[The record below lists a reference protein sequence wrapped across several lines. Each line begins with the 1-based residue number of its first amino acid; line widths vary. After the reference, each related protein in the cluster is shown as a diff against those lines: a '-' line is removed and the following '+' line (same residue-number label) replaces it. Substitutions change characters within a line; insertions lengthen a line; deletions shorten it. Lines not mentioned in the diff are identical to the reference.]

1 MNVRLRQVWRRDR
14 DGHFEDPPD
23 GNPWGRAAEEP
34 IFRAARGVS
43 DGIAGAGRLRVTL
56 DGSIGQMEEF
66 QNQIRELRRLLRD
79 LVGLATTPAGW
90 VGRDR
95 AHIAESVADIVLHTL
110 RAEAVYVC
118 LESPKRIE
126 IVRSRQHPDFADEVR
141 RVWAE
146 SATANL
152 YVETITAPKW
162 PRPLRVAVQR
172 IGISGDDGFI
182 AVGCSGSEFPNE
194 SESLLLSVAANQ
206 AAVALQTARL
216 RTEADLERQR
226 LRDVLAQAPAA
237 MGLLA
242 GPEHRWLY
250 VNDNYVRV
258 TGRRSA
264 SDFIGKTLLESLP
277 EIEHQPFLQ
286 ILDEVYHTGKPYV
299 GREMKAMLNRAHT
312 GQSEEA
318 YFDFVY
324 QPVLN
329 AGGVADGI
337 LVHAVE
343 VSDKVRASIAI
354 EQSEERLRAIV
365 ETTPE
370 CVKLV
375 AAAGT
380 LLHMNSAGLS
390 MIGADCSGAA
400 VGKNIYEVIAP
411 EHRELFREFNERIC
425 QGERGSLEFDIVSL
439 QGVRRHMETHAAPL
453 RQPDGTVVHLAVT
466 RDVTDRKRAED
477 EKRRKE
483 EEFHILAD
491 AVPQLVWM
499 ANPDGWIFWYNSRWY
514 EYTGTTAE
522 QMQGW
527 GWEAV
532 HDPAVLPRV
541 LERWKHSITTG
552 TPFEMTFPLRG
563 ADGVFRPF
571 LTRVIP
577 VRDSSGNITRW
588 FGTNTDVS
596 VEVNAQHKLQHAL
609 IASQRLAAIVESSD
623 DAIVSKDL
631 NGIVASWNPAAE
643 RIFGYTAEEMIG
655 RSITTIIPP
664 ELHHDETRI
673 LATIARGER
682 IEHFE
687 TVRVRK
693 GGERIEVS
701 LTISPVRDESGK
713 IIGAAKIA
721 RDITQQKKAERALHT
736 SERLAAVGRLA
747 ATVAHEINNPL
758 AAVTNFVYL
767 GKQRAMR
774 DDVREFLA
782 GAQEELKRIS
792 HLTKQTLGFYRE
804 TEGAT
809 RVTLRSTLDSLIPVF
824 SYKTRHKA
832 IEIDCEI
839 RQDPEIYAVPG
850 EIRQLVANLL
860 NNSIDAVGAAGKIRI
875 RVSAS
880 SSFNGT
886 RSTGVKLTIAD
897 SGPGIPSQARAKLF
911 EPFFTTK
918 KDIGTGLGLWICRN
932 IVEKHHGW
940 IRVKTSTVPGR
951 SWTVFTVFL
960 PANSE
965 LAAPAIMEHGLRR
978 AV

>member
-1 MNVRLRQVWRRDR
+1 M
-14 DGHFEDPPD
+14 EDCH
-23 GNPWGRAAEEP
+23 NE
-34 IFRAARGVS
+34 
-43 DGIAGAGRLRVTL
+43 
-56 DGSIGQMEEF
+56 
-66 QNQIRELRRLLRD
+66 NRELRRLLRD
-79 LVGLATTPAGW
+79 LVALATTPAGW

-110 RAEAVYVC
+110 RAEAIYVC
-118 LESPKRIE
+118 LEAPKRIE
-126 IVRSRQHPDFADEVR
+126 ILRSAQHPGFVEEVR
-141 RVWAE
+141 RAWPQ

-152 YVETITAPKW
+152 HIETITAPNW
-162 PRPLRVAVQR
+162 PSTLRVALQP
-172 IGISGDDGFI
+172 IGFSGDDGFI
-182 AVGCSGSEFPNE
+182 AVGCSGSTFPSE
-194 SESLLLSVAANQ
+194 GESLLLSVAANQ
-206 AAVALQTARL
+206 TAVALQTARL

-242 GPEHRWLY
+242 GPEHRWVY
-250 VNDNYVRV
+250 VNENYVRV
-258 TGRRSA
+258 TGRDSA
-264 SDFIGKTLLESLP
+264 SDFIGRTLLESLP
-277 EIEHQPFLQ
+277 EIKHQPFLQ
-286 ILDEVYHTGKPYV
+286 MLDDVYRTGKPHV
-299 GREMKAMLNRAHT
+299 GREVKAMLNRAHT

-329 AGGVADGI
+329 AEGVSDGI

-343 VSDKVRASIAI
+343 VTDKVTARMAI

-375 AAAGT
+375 AADGT

-390 MIGADCSGAA
+390 MIGADCAEAA
-400 VGKNIYEVIAP
+400 IGRNIYEVIAP
-411 EHRELFREFNERIC
+411 EDRARFREFNEAIC
-425 QGERGSLEFDIVSL
+425 RGERGSTEFDIVGL
-439 QGVRRHMETHAAPL
+439 KGVRRHMETHSAPL
-453 RQPDGTVVHLAVT
+453 RQPDGNVVQLAVT
-466 RDVTDRKRAED
+466 RDVTERKQAE
-477 EKRRKE
+477 EEQRRKE
-483 EEFHILAD
+483 EEFHVLAD

-514 EYTGTTAE
+514 EYTGTRPE

-527 GWEAV
+527 GWQSV
-532 HDPAVLPRV
+532 HDRAVLPRV
-541 LERWKHSITTG
+541 LERWKASINTG
-552 TPFEMTFPLRG
+552 EPFEMTFPLRG
-563 ADGVFRPF
+563 ADGEFRPF

-577 VRDSSGNITRW
+577 VRDSSGKITRW

-596 VEVNAQHKLQHAL
+596 NEVKVQQKLQNAL
-609 IASQRLAAIVESSD
+609 IASERLAAIVESSD
-623 DAIVSKDL
+623 DAIVGKDL
-631 NGIVASWNPAAE
+631 NGIVSSWNPAAE
-643 RIFGYTAEEMIG
+643 RIFGYTAREMIG

-664 ELHHDETRI
+664 ELQDDEKRI
-673 LATIARGER
+673 LATIGRGER

-701 LTISPVRDESGK
+701 LTISPVRDETGK

-767 GKQRAMR
+767 GKQRAVR
-774 DDVREFLA
+774 DDVREFLT

-792 HLTKQTLGFYRE
+792 HLTRQTLGFYRE
-804 TEGAT
+804 TQGASCI
-809 RVTLRSTLDSLIPVF
+809 TLGSALQSLVPVF
-824 SYKTRHKA
+824 SYKTRHQA
-832 IEIDCEI
+832 IDIRTEI
-839 RQDPEIYAVPG
+839 RQDPQIYAIPG

-860 NNSIDAVGAAGKIRI
+860 SNSIDAVGTAGKIRV

-880 SSFNGT
+880 STYNGT
-886 RSTGVKLTIAD
+886 RAAGVKLTIAD
-897 SGPGIPSQARAKLF
+897 SGPGIPLQALSRLF

-918 KDIGTGLGLWICRN
+918 KDVGTGLGLWICKN

-951 SWTVFTVFL
+951 SGTVFSVFL
-960 PANSE
+960 PANSQPT
-965 LAAPAIMEHGLRR
+965 APVGMEDYSLR